1 MLAAWTLLGTCEPLL
16 QPPSGAPLEHI
27 VCATCNG
34 LSYFVS
40 SNSGRLGGHR
50 GIGIGVPRLRR
61 QASDY
66 WRGRTQGTP
75 TPTAGASPTRDE
87 CRGAQIQRLGQA
99 QSQPSRMTFRARRC
113 LGWPAG
119 ECNLPLLP
127 SSSMP
132 VTTPHLSFLGYM
144 PVTCQSGDVLPL
156 SAEQRNWSVSTS
168 TAI

>member
-1 MLAAWTLLGTCEPLL
+1 MVVAWTHLGTYEPLL

-50 GIGIGVPRLRR
+50 GIGIGLPRLRR
-61 QASDY
+61 QSSGY
-66 WRGRTQGTP
+66 WRGRTQDTP
-75 TPTAGASPTRDE
+75 APTAGASPTRDE
-87 CRGAQIQRLGQA
+87 CRGSQLQRLGQA
-99 QSQPSRMTFRARRC
+99 QSQPARMTFRAMRC

-119 ECNLPLLP
+119 ECNFSHLP

-132 VTTPHLSFLGYM
+132 VTTPHIFLLGYM
-144 PVTCQSGDVLPL
+144 LVTCQSGDVLPL
-156 SAEQRNWSVSTS
+156 SAEKRNWSDSTS